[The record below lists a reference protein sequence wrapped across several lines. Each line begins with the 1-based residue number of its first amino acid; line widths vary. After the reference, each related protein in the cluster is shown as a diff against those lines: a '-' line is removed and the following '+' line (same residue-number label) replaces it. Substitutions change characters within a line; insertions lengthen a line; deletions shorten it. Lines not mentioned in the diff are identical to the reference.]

1 MQDEKNTGKDNTT
14 ADTSNKQGEL
24 LQLQTSAPE
33 KESNVDYSRTWEPIS
48 KTPFVYVQTEEG
60 NEFLAMG
67 NKRVTDYSDKIEL
80 MRMVNERDWDLILN
94 AVVVIVS
101 DMEKKGMTE

>member
-1 MQDEKNTGKDNTT
+1 
-14 ADTSNKQGEL
+14 
-24 LQLQTSAPE
+24 
-33 KESNVDYSRTWEPIS
+33 
-48 KTPFVYVQTEEG
+48 
-60 NEFLAMG
+60 
-67 NKRVTDYSDKIEL
+67 